1 MVNRR
6 ISTITA
12 AQLRA
17 ARGWLKWSQD
27 ELAER
32 SGVSKSSIVQ
42 FELERSVPYSGTMET
57 LQHTFEAAGIEFLF
71 DGPVAKGIRIL

>member
-1 MVNRR
+1 MVNRFPGA
-6 ISTITA
+6 ITA

-27 ELAER
+27 DLAER

-42 FELERSVPYSGTMET
+42 FELGRSVPYSET
-57 LQHTFEAAGIEFLF
+57 IDTLRQTLETAGIEFLF
-71 DGPVAKGIRIL
+71 NGNVAKGIRIR